1 MKTILLI
8 LASIVLC
15 GNLSANEPPRQVSG
29 CITDEKGETLPYAN
43 ILVKGTTHGTASD
56 LDGNYKLDLS
66 KPGEYHLI
74 IKVLLLL
81 SSASIYT
88 AIRSLTFA

>member
-56 LDGNYKLDLS
+56 LDGN
-66 KPGEYHLI
+66 
-74 IKVLLLL
+74 
-81 SSASIYT
+81 
-88 AIRSLTFA
+88 

>member
-8 LASIVLC
+8 LVSILIT

-43 ILVKGTTHGTASD
+43 ILVKGTCNIAACVSYEAEQG
-56 LDGNYKLDLS
+56 
-66 KPGEYHLI
+66 I
-74 IKVLLLL
+74 
-81 SSASIYT
+81 
-88 AIRSLTFA
+88 